1 VSATALIDQAIAFFS
16 TNDGSELAKVRGH
29 LEQTL
34 GEVTNA
40 ELASL
45 LERMAGAGG
54 DWGYHEPVALAR
66 RVNHAL
72 AELVIEPGSEFLG
85 SEWLEVARRGP
96 VTFLANHLSFSDA
109 NLFECLLH
117 GHGHEAVARRL
128 TVLAG
133 PKVFS
138 ETFRRFSSLCFG
150 SIKTPQSSDR
160 ASGEAVMS
168 RREVA
173 RLASETIAL
182 VEERRRLGD
191 HLLVFVEGTRSRS
204 ASMQPALPA
213 VSRYLDHGET
223 WILPLGIAGS
233 ERLVPIGEEKL
244 HRTRVRVEIG
254 PPFRGRDLRA
264 RSGLKRQ
271 LMMEVVGCAIAL
283 RLPPEYRGVYAADR
297 SGHDAARAIA
307 EELAARSL
315 P

>member
-1 VSATALIDQAIAFFS
+1 VSTKALIDQALAFLA
-16 TNDGSELAKVRGH
+16 TEDPAELAHVRAH
-29 LEQTL
+29 LERAL
-34 GEVTNA
+34 GEVTGA
-40 ELASL
+40 ELEGL
-45 LERMAGAGG
+45 LERMASAGS
-54 DWGYHEPVALAR
+54 DWGYHESEALAR
-66 RVNHAL
+66 RLNHAL
-72 AELVIEPGSEFLG
+72 AELVLEPGSELLG
-85 SEWLEVARRGP
+85 IEWLQAARRGS

-117 GHGHEAVARRL
+117 AHGYEDVASRL

-133 PKVFS
+133 PKVYT

-173 RLASETIAL
+173 RLATETITL

-213 VSRYLDHGET
+213 ISRYLDDET
-223 WILPLGIAGS
+223 TLILPLGIAGS

-254 PPFRGRDLRA
+254 RPFLGRDLHERC
-264 RSGLKRQ
+264 SGKRQ
-271 LMMEVVGCAIAL
+271 LMMDVVGVAIAR
-283 RLPPEYRGVYAADR
+283 RLPAEYRGVYGCDR
-297 SGHDAARAIA
+297 PGHEAARAIA
-307 EELAARSL
+307 DELVAT
-315 P
+315 